1 MNHELARIEN
11 AALDQSRRS
20 VLDLFF
26 LGSHLQIDKSK
37 PSLAIGLGFVGFS
50 LCFVGVMAGF
60 SLMTVC
66 WSIVMLAIGLTVL
79 FKIPGRWL
87 AVLLFSLPP
96 SVLLLYYGLYPR
108 WPDFYVRYGA
118 WAEL

>member
-1 MNHELARIEN
+1 
-11 AALDQSRRS
+11 
-20 VLDLFF
+20 
-26 LGSHLQIDKSK
+26 
-37 PSLAIGLGFVGFS
+37 
-50 LCFVGVMAGF
+50 
-60 SLMTVC
+60 LMTVC

-118 WAEL
+118 WAELKMLANYLIDVWGEGLLFGSTVYSVFRLTSDVKSSLTETKRPAIISQAS